1 LSLPSRSEI
10 DNVSDYQFTEISLI
24 SERFSERIDIREL
37 VTDVEIYE
45 HIELPYLTGRITTV
59 DQAGFSYAINFMG
72 GEKVEIGVKS
82 SLKGSKTIKKL
93 FFMERIISTVK
104 NNDHTEVNH
113 FRIVE
118 DIYYISNL
126 INVNKYY
133 SGTAGDIVQRISNN
147 FLNKQV
153 GTNGTDQG
161 DSMQV
166 IIPNLEPL
174 EAMMWIRN
182 RMTTS
187 EGYPFYLF
195 STFVGDNLG
204 LINLGDL
211 LRNTP
216 INPERPFLGYQ
227 NASTSLTPGVP
238 SSVLNNFQFEESS
251 NIYKLIQQ
259 GLYGSEY
266 QFYNTLSDL
275 KNKFTFD
282 VIKDLIA
289 PLIGSDVLQANPVPT
304 VTNEYE
310 LDGTPFNEIKSRS
323 ITRIGGSGAFRT
335 ADAYETSYDE
345 TTITSDYKRIVL
357 SKAMFELLKK
367 DPVTFAVDGIKFISG
382 QGHLTVGNNIL
393 VDFLNSR
400 VGATD
405 GRKDSKRSGSYLI
418 YAAKHMF
425 KKEKYDLVLTGVKM
439 GKLK

>member
-24 SERFSERIDIREL
+24 SERFSERVDIREL

-59 DQAGFSYAINFMG
+59 DKSGFTFAIDFMG
-72 GEKVEIGVKS
+72 GERVEIGLKS
-82 SLKGSKTIKKL
+82 SLKGSRTIKKL
-93 FFMERIISTVK
+93 FYLERIVSTVK
-104 NNDHTEVNH
+104 NNDHTEINH

-118 DIYYISNL
+118 DVYYISNL
-126 INVNKYY
+126 LNINKFY
-133 SGTAGDIVQRISNN
+133 SGNGSTIISNISEN
-147 FLNKQV
+147 FLNKLV
-153 GTNGTDQG
+153 GTNGSDQG
-161 DSMQV
+161 DSMKLIV
-166 IIPNLEPL
+166 PNLEPL
-174 EAMMWIRN
+174 DAMMWVKN
-182 RMTTS
+182 RMNTT

-195 STFVGDNLG
+195 STLVGNSLA
-204 LINLGDL
+204 LINLGDML
-211 LRNTP
+211 KNIP
-216 INPERPFLGYQ
+216 VNGGRPLLGYQ
-227 NASTSLTPGVP
+227 NASTSMTPGVP
-238 SSVLNNFQFEESS
+238 SSTLNNYQFEESG
-251 NIYKLIQQ
+251 NIYKLINQ

-266 QFYNTLSDL
+266 QFYNTLSNQ

-282 VIKDLIA
+282 VIQDLIA
-289 PLIGSDVLQANPVPT
+289 PLIGSDVLQGNPVPT

-310 LDGTPFNEIKSRS
+310 LDGKPFNEIKSKS

-335 ADAYETSYDE
+335 ADAYITSYDE
-345 TTITSDYKRIVL
+345 TTLPSDYKRIVT

-382 QGHLTVGNNIL
+382 QGHLTIGNNIL
-393 VDFLNSR
+393 VNFLNSR
-400 VGATD
+400 VGALD
-405 GRKDSKRSGSYLI
+405 GRKDLKRSGSYLI